1 MAILR
6 QDCGIICK
14 LVSTT
19 VSTSIESLLCER
31 ASSIQTDCGRDY
43 GHSLGIAKKMEKRE
57 IKITITRTGTA
68 DLVNFLQLLELTKRN
83 ERKKAAKGDEEI
95 PSRFVT
101 L

>member
-1 MAILR
+1 
-6 QDCGIICK
+6 
-14 LVSTT
+14 
-19 VSTSIESLLCER
+19 
-31 ASSIQTDCGRDY
+31 
-43 GHSLGIAKKMEKRE
+43 MEKRE